1 MRKIAAFYADTHREA
16 QAVLK
21 HIDGDVLEKMDFYLD
36 AVGCRENPEEHSCEY
51 AFREF
56 CYGSPKTKKQLVIH
70 DFVAPMDKEIVVPSL
85 TYNYRSNLELELRRR
100 PRCRAAAIAPS
111 RNASILRRDSGAA
124 APLGLERHIARAASN
139 ERSMG
144 GHFSHGVLSEKI
156 RSHPLRILPLEVP

>member
-85 TYNYRSNLELELRRR
+85 TYNYRSNLELELGQ
-100 PRCRAAAIAPS
+100 AGLGVVLLPS
-111 RNASILRRDSGAA
+111 HRL
-124 APLGLERHIARAASN
+124 
-139 ERSMG
+139 
-144 GHFSHGVLSEKI
+144 
-156 RSHPLRILPLEVP
+156 

>member
-85 TYNYRSNLELELRRR
+85 TTIVPISNWSLDR
-100 PRCRAAAIAPS
+100 PASVSCCCHRTVSKRIDITTRFWSRCAVGIG
-111 RNASILRRDSGAA
+111 ASYCSCC
-124 APLGLERHIARAASN
+124 
-139 ERSMG
+139 
-144 GHFSHGVLSEKI
+144 FQ
-156 RSHPLRILPLEVP
+156 